1 MIRGASVGFGQEDKA
16 AADCSFDEG
25 VETLRRERWCH
36 VMSAG
41 EIFECLNAVR
51 ADEEQA
57 LTQDCRISLLLVIPS
72 IVFIAR
78 ELANEALAK
87 S

>member
-1 MIRGASVGFGQEDKA
+1 MIRGASVVFGQEDKA
-16 AADCSFDEG
+16 AADCSFEEG
-25 VETLRRERWCH
+25 VETLRRERCCH

-41 EIFECLNAVR
+41 EIFECLNAGR
-51 ADEEQA
+51 ADEAQA

-72 IVFIAR
+72 IVFIA
-78 ELANEALAK
+78 